1 MNSIVFLWHP
11 VCAIGMEYWNAG
23 ILGIKA
29 ENKPFKLSKTPS
41 NPSFHYSIWGEAPKF
56 FKCPWS

>member
-1 MNSIVFLWHP
+1 
-11 VCAIGMEYWNAG
+11 MEYWNAG